1 MLMFCMA
8 AAVFIPRRLIMV
20 NNTISPIAIALV
32 TGSENA
38 NSSWNGVTAAR
49 ARDAMEQEAGEA
61 VYKAGQGMIGLGKIG
76 GHAAG
81 DRHFRAELGKAKA
94 AEYANYAADYPAHKR
109 HTHGHVYTLKHVAAK
124 IIDTGTYGHAG
135 HKADA

>member
-1 MLMFCMA
+1 VKAVARERSGWLLPANTPRTITSTSGTRRSTMLMFCMA

-49 ARDAMEQEAGEA
+49 ARDAMEPEA
-61 VYKAGQGMIGLGKIG
+61 VSRKPEKP
-76 GHAAG
+76 
-81 DRHFRAELGKAKA
+81 FTK
-94 AEYANYAADYPAHKR
+94 PAR
-109 HTHGHVYTLKHVAAK
+109 G
-124 IIDTGTYGHAG
+124 
-135 HKADA
+135 